1 MFVKILDKILLI
13 FFSFLIIFF
22 QVKNALSEEVYLHFP
37 EELLMI
43 EFDKHILPRF
53 KFKTQISI
61 KSKKTSE
68 NTDLSIDVKN
78 EGISV
83 FSDLNGIVYKI
94 EKITSDEIKLNK
106 IEKFIDWLR
115 SPSGISA
122 IEGFQFNGT
131 PMFKALKFEK
141 QNEKEFVFEGDIK
154 NGLLVSQKH
163 CKRCHVVDD
172 NAFAGIDSSP
182 SFHAMR
188 SFEDWEERFRA
199 FWTVSPH
206 LNVISIKEVY
216 DAGSKLSPVVIVPI
230 ELSLDDIDDI
240 LSYVSKIKPKDLG
253 KPINFW

>member
-1 MFVKILDKILLI
+1 MTASGKSALAHKIAIERNLDIISLDSMAVYKGLDILTDKPTEVMRSQVLYYGIDIADPDQNFSVVDYLNYLIEMEIPEKSFVKDFASEDNQKLVKKLFTKI
-13 FFSFLIIFF
+13 
-22 QVKNALSEEVYLHFP
+22 
-37 EELLMI
+37 
-43 EFDKHILPRF
+43 
-53 KFKTQISI
+53 
-61 KSKKTSE
+61 
-68 NTDLSIDVKN
+68 
-78 EGISV
+78 
-83 FSDLNGIVYKI
+83 
-94 EKITSDEIKLNK
+94 
-106 IEKFIDWLR
+106 
-115 SPSGISA
+115 
-122 IEGFQFNGT
+122 
-131 PMFKALKFEK
+131 

-206 LNVISIKEVY
+206 LNVISIKEVH
-216 DAGSKLSPVVIVPI
+216 DAGSKLSPVVIAPI